1 MDFDIDAYW
10 LRIRDGDEKAFEIL
24 YKKLFS
30 SLCLYASHIS
40 GDTYI
45 SEEIVQ
51 DVFLKIYQNRT
62 SIIINGS
69 FKAYIFQSVHNHAL
83 NSLRQQKTQK
93 ESVNIC
99 TSEDIWNFIADN
111 YDVNDNIIGRMISDE
126 TENLIKQVINVL
138 PEQCSRI
145 FRMSRFELMTNTE
158 IAKKLKLSEHTVK
171 SHIYRALEKINLAL
185 TGKI

>member
-1 MDFDIDAYW
+1 MNFDIESYW

-24 YKKLFS
+24 YKKLYPG
-30 SLCLYASHIS
+30 LCSYASHIS
-40 GDTYI
+40 GDTFI

-62 SIIINGS
+62 SITINGS
-69 FKAYIFQSVHNHAL
+69 FKAYIFQTVHNHAL

-93 ESVNIC
+93 ESVNIP
-99 TSEDIWNFIADN
+99 TSEEIWNFIADN

-126 TENLIKQVINVL
+126 TENLITQAINVL
-138 PEQCSRI
+138 PEQCCRI
-145 FRMSRFELMTNTE
+145 FRMSRFDQMTNTE

-171 SHIYRALEKINLAL
+171 AHIYRALERINLSL
-185 TGKI
+185 SGKI